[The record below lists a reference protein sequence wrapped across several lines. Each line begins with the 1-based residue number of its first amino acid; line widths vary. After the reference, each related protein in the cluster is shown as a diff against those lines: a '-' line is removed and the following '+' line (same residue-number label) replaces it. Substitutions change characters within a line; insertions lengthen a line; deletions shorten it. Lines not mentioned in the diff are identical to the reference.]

1 MGKNNRTPKQI
12 LQEHKELYRVKIKK
26 ERRDF
31 HKMDREN
38 KENYGIKQVDISEW
52 QIMCCRE
59 QIKVLQGHLREIMK
73 RHSALKEVVEE
84 GDFEGVERVV
94 FGD

>member
-1 MGKNNRTPKQI
+1 MIKNKTPEQI
-12 LQEHKELYRVKIKK
+12 HQENKNLYQVKNKK
-26 ERRDF
+26 EKNKF

-73 RHSALKEVVEE
+73 RHSALKEMVEK
-84 GDFEGVERVV
+84 GDFDGVERVV